1 MGVGKHCRKVT
12 GAQPANHRTAP
23 PRNRARAR
31 TTQAYR
37 HTARKRRIDGR
48 TPHTSK
54 KVKPTATNGPEKAHS
69 ATEATEARLLFYVF
83 YVFEELVNGVVRSV
97 LPANR
102 LTRSITVFDYA
113 INAALVL
120 NVLATKRY
128 TVALGK
134 ILKNTI
140 FMPTVFV
147 KLLGFVDLM
156 TDGLEPNPIRG
167 DSQ

>member
-48 TPHTSK
+48 TPHTRTRKANGHKRPGKSAHH
-54 KVKPTATNGPEKAHS
+54 TAP
-69 ATEATEARLLFYVF
+69 LLI

-113 INAALVL
+113 IDSALVL
-120 NVLATKRY
+120 NVLGTKRHRV
-128 TVALGK
+128 TLSK

-140 FMPTVFV
+140 LMSTVFV

-156 TDGLEPNPIRG
+156 IDGLEPNPIRG